1 MKQRITPKLI
11 TELDPNQIF
20 VFGSNLSGI
29 HGKGAAKIAHEKFGA
44 EWGIGEGLTGNCYAF
59 PTKAHDVKTPLT
71 FKQMRN
77 KMPAFWK
84 AVKDNRDLDFFV
96 TAVGTG
102 YSRNSPTQMALL
114 FSQAFLFDNVFLPK
128 EWWRILSEVAKNGGL
143 VRWCSTSCQ
152 VPAYSITNKIINNE

>member
-11 TELDPNQIF
+11 RELDPNQIF

-29 HGKGAAKIAHEKFGA
+29 HAKGAAEIAHEKFAA
-44 EWGIGEGLTGNCYAF
+44 EWGVGEGLTGKCYAF

-71 FKQMRN
+71 FKQMHN
-77 KMPAFWK
+77 KMPAFWR
-84 AVKDNRDLDFFV
+84 AVQDNRNLDFFV

-102 YSRNSPTQMALL
+102 YSRNSPTQMAFL

-143 VRWCSTSCQ
+143 VR
-152 VPAYSITNKIINNE
+152 